1 MGVIRKRQSEW
12 ISYYASRMDVG
23 DDGHSEP
30 KRAAG
35 RPLRGLSPARVV
47 PVRMTTEEIA
57 GLKLM
62 AEMAECS
69 VSELIRRAVAAYGG

>member
-12 ISYYASRMDVG
+12 ISYFVSQMDVG
-23 DDGHSEP
+23 EDGHAVP

-35 RPLRGLSPARVV
+35 RPPRGLSPARVV

-57 GLKLM
+57 GLKQM

-69 VSELIRRAVAAYGG
+69 VSELIKRA